1 MQWIQAISSLGLFIM
16 TIVGVV
22 YAGRQLRALKKSRM
36 AQMIIQLCEY
46 WESPTM
52 VEARAFI
59 YEEISQFTA
68 TTDPASKIQELYNSY
83 SQDLQNLHKFLQFGK
98 ILNFIHNIA
107 IFADQGLIDVRLI
120 HSVFGAPIENYYK
133 IFKKVISDSP
143 HGQPIQRLI
152 ETFAEIGRPK
162 QQRKLPTETSE

>member
-59 YEEISQFTA
+59 YKEISQFTA

-83 SQDLQNLHKFLQFGK
+83 SCLLYTSD
-98 ILNFIHNIA
+98 A
-107 IFADQGLIDVRLI
+107 AD
-120 HSVFGAPIENYYK
+120 E
-133 IFKKVISDSP
+133 
-143 HGQPIQRLI
+143 
-152 ETFAEIGRPK
+152 
-162 QQRKLPTETSE
+162 